1 MPTEEDS
8 EKVFVSTSISL
19 KKYQYEWVK
28 SKPSFNL
35 SGFVQE
41 RLDELIK
48 NDGAV

>member
-1 MPTEEDS
+1 MAIEEDPN
-8 EKVFVSTSISL
+8 ETVITTITL
-19 KKYQYEWVK
+19 KKYQRDWVK

-48 NDGAV
+48 NDGTV